1 MSEMLGVSIIVLN
14 YNYGRFLAEAI
25 DSALNQNHQLCEV
38 IVVDDGS
45 TDNSRAVIARY
56 GDRIH
61 SVLRETNDGQ
71 ILALKDAWPLARHP
85 ILIFLDADDVLLPR
99 AAATVAS
106 IWNSE
111 TVKVQFPLATI
122 DEVGRLFGHFTP
134 KYPPNLDTATI
145 RAELLRTAGSPNSAG
160 SGNAYSRS
168 LLERI
173 HADGGFDLENPR
185 EFHMDAL
192 LECNAPFFGE
202 VVTLYEPL
210 SCYRVHTNNL
220 YAITDIAKENFVA
233 KCRSQ
238 ELKTDY
244 MARRC
249 REWGISFDPVAAR
262 KSLVWL
268 QECRLFATKLG
279 QANEPI
285 FVTLYRAIKANIEI
299 PMPFAHRILRIAWL
313 VSVAAAPRRLSSRLL
328 AFRFIVGQRPMW
340 VEWMLGIASINGR
353 RGGFRSPG
361 ADPVPI
367 HGTNLTAILRNRG
380 YIGPRRFRK

>member
-56 GDRIH
+56 GDRIR

-71 ILALKDAWPLARHP
+71 ILALKDAWPLAGHP

-122 DEVGRLFGHFTP
+122 DEVGRLLGHFTP

-168 LLERI
+168 LLARI
-173 HADGGFDLENPR
+173 RADGGFDLENPR
-185 EFHMDAL
+185 EYHMDAL
-192 LECNAPFFGE
+192 LECNAPFYGE
-202 VVTLYEPL
+202 VITLYEPL
-210 SCYRVHTNNL
+210 SYYRIHDSNV
-220 YAITDIAKENFVA
+220 YAISSIENAQFA
-233 KCRSQ
+233 SKWRR
-238 ELKTDY
+238 EERKIDY

-249 REWGISFDPVAAR
+249 QHWGIPFDTAAAR
-262 KSLVWL
+262 KASVQM
-268 QECRLFATKLG
+268 QECRLFAAKLT
-279 QANEPI
+279 E
-285 FVTLYRAIKANIEI
+285 ES
-299 PMPFAHRILRIAWL
+299 
-313 VSVAAAPRRLSSRLL
+313 VS
-328 AFRFIVGQRPMW
+328 
-340 VEWMLGIASINGR
+340 
-353 RGGFRSPG
+353 
-361 ADPVPI
+361 
-367 HGTNLTAILRNRG
+367 
-380 YIGPRRFRK
+380 